1 MMIPEDA
8 QNEVLEQRDSAVD
21 LEAFVEQDTREVRSN
36 GTVRQSSH
44 AASANDLLERLHID
58 NATATDGSRCDT
70 GMPTYV
76 DEASMIM
83 AVALIKDAHHGI
95 QSEFKMNL
103 DSVRSY
109 SIYNQFV
116 LRILTYFFICIHH
129 ALIFFESPIDNGL
142 TLPYYVTMML
152 ELCCI
157 AYYVFRLVHYSTFVD
172 KQRFFSDT
180 KIRMNLAL
188 IGLIIIDLI
197 QYTIAIK
204 LNGFSRRY
212 TRVLRP
218 LFIIN
223 LTENKQIRRAVRN
236 IRRTLP
242 KVVDVLI
249 LFLLTMSIFALVSL
263 RLFSAKGIKSP
274 DGTPYF
280 TEGFFENF
288 YQLYVLVT
296 SANNPDVMMPAYA
309 QSHWYAIFFF
319 VYLLVCMYIF
329 LNIIL
334 AVVYNNYKEHLR
346 NEVCSMVIERR
357 KNLRKAFD
365 LLTATQNSSNRYI
378 TFEIFQNVLNR
389 IGIRKGKTVLD
400 IMWSVLD
407 TTDSHRVEREDFAAI
422 TELLSLRFTQSFRRK
437 SFFEMRFPDSYN
449 SSLSLAFR
457 RVVQSKWFR
466 YTFDCLIVV
475 NAFLLTIGDG
485 SQLEILFLL
494 AFVSE
499 ILAKMYTFG
508 FHNFFNKKWNVF
520 DFVIIGA
527 ALLGSIVE
535 SVMSGS
541 GDDYKSF
548 VDIILVVRCLRLAK
562 IMSSIERF
570 RVILTTI
577 GRLLPSMATFAGILF
592 GVYYMFA
599 IIGLELFAG
608 KIKEEE
614 PDCGDHRLNGSTF
627 VTSRYCANNFNDAA
641 SAFILLFELMVVN
654 QWHVLAEGFVLVTS
668 KYARAYF
675 VIFHMTCVILVMN
688 IFTAFVIEAFILE
701 IGTTRSTVE
710 SRVVEK
716 IEEYERR
723 RCEESGCNRARAAP
737 DSRDSDDSDHEDID
751 FTGTTCRNHD
761 VKLKY
766 KKSTRF
772 EDLLMRMFN
781 DEVDVIKL
789 NESLKS

>member
-1 MMIPEDA
+1 
-8 QNEVLEQRDSAVD
+8 
-21 LEAFVEQDTREVRSN
+21 
-36 GTVRQSSH
+36 
-44 AASANDLLERLHID
+44 
-58 NATATDGSRCDT
+58 
-70 GMPTYV
+70 
-76 DEASMIM
+76 
-83 AVALIKDAHHGI
+83 
-95 QSEFKMNL
+95 
-103 DSVRSY
+103 
-109 SIYNQFV
+109 
-116 LRILTYFFICIHH
+116 
-129 ALIFFESPIDNGL
+129 
-142 TLPYYVTMML
+142 ML

-157 AYYVFRLVHYSTFVD
+157 AYYVFRLVHYSTFVE
-172 KQRFFSDT
+172 KQRFFNDT

-263 RLFSAKGIKSP
+263 RLFSGKGIKNF

-280 TEGFFENF
+280 TEGFLENF

-296 SANNPDVMMPAYA
+296 SANNPDIMMPAYG

-319 VYLLVCMYIF
+319 FYLLVCMYVF

-346 NEVCSMVIERR
+346 NEVCSMVVERR

-365 LLTATQNSSNRYI
+365 LLTSTQSSANKFI

-407 TTDSHRVEREDFAAI
+407 TTGTHKVQREDFAAI
-422 TELLSLRFTQSFRRK
+422 TELLSLQFTQDFRRK
-437 SFFEMRFPDSYN
+437 TFFEMRFPDFYN

-457 RVVQSKWFR
+457 RVVQSRWFR
-466 YTFDCLIVV
+466 YTFDALIVL
-475 NAFLLTIGDG
+475 NAMLLTIGDG

-494 AFVSE
+494 AFVTE

-508 FHNFFNKKWNVF
+508 FYNFFRIKWNIF

-527 ALLGSIVE
+527 ALVGSLLE
-535 SVMSGS
+535 LVMSS
-541 GDDYKSF
+541 SDDYKSF
-548 VDIILVVRCLRLAK
+548 IDIILVIRCLRLAK
-562 IMSSIERF
+562 IMSSFERF
-570 RVILTTI
+570 RVILRTI
-577 GRLLPSMATFAGILF
+577 GRLLPSMATFVGILF
-592 GVYYMFA
+592 GVYYIFA

-608 KIKEEE
+608 KIQEDK

-641 SAFILLFELMVVN
+641 SAFIILFELMVVN
-654 QWHVLAEGFVLVTS
+654 QWHILAEGFVLVTS
-668 KYARAYF
+668 VYARAYF
-675 VIFHMTCVILVMN
+675 VLFHMTCVILVMN

-701 IGTTRSTVE
+701 IGTTKSTVE
-710 SRVVEK
+710 TRVVEK

-723 RCEESGCNRARAAP
+723 RCEENGCNR
-737 DSRDSDDSDHEDID
+737 SRSNAEGILDIEDSDREEID
-751 FTGTTCRNHD
+751 FAGTTCANHD